1 MSHTTVN
8 YANEEALGGAL
19 HMLRDPLDC
28 DHLGVSV
35 LDADP
40 GWTGM
45 EHDHADDG
53 QEEVYLL
60 VEGAAT
66 LDVEG
71 DEVAMGPGDAVRVDA
86 EATRRLEAGDDGAR
100 LVVAGAP

>member
-1 MSHTTVN
+1 MSHTTVD
-8 YANEEALGGAL
+8 YADTEALGGAL

-28 DHLGVSV
+28 RNLGVSV
-35 LDADP
+35 VDADP

-53 QEEVYLL
+53 HEEVYLL
-60 VEGAAT
+60 VEGTAT
-66 LDVEG
+66 LVVE
-71 DEVAMGPGDAVRVDA
+71 DEAVELTPGDAVRVDPDA
-86 EATRRLEAGDDGAR
+86 IRHLEVGDDGGR

>member
-1 MSHTTVN
+1 MTHTTVD
-8 YANEEALGGAL
+8 YTDTEELGGAL

-28 DHLGVSV
+28 ENLGLSV
-35 LDADP
+35 VDAGP

-60 VEGAAT
+60 VEGDAT
-66 LDVEG
+66 LVVEG
-71 DEVAMGPGDAVRVDA
+71 EAVEMDPGDAVRVDPD
-86 EATRRLEAGDDGAR
+86 ATRRLAVGDEGSR
-100 LVVAGAP
+100 LVIAGAP